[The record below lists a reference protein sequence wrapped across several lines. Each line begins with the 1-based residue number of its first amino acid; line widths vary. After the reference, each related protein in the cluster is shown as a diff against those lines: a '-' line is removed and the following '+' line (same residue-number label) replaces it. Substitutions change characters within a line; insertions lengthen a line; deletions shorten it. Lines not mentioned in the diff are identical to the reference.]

1 MYFSLLQYLE
11 MCYEKQWPG
20 NCRTDLQL
28 KNVTVVIKKKMKWTK
43 KRREKEKNKGN
54 ELKNQ
59 TKNENF
65 SSLQE
70 ILMIMEKWKNGFV
83 DLWKYGY
90 V

>member
-1 MYFSLLQYLE
+1 MNKKE
-11 MCYEKQWPG
+11 
-20 NCRTDLQL
+20 
-28 KNVTVVIKKKMKWTK
+28 KKKK
-43 KRREKEKNKGN
+43 KNKGN